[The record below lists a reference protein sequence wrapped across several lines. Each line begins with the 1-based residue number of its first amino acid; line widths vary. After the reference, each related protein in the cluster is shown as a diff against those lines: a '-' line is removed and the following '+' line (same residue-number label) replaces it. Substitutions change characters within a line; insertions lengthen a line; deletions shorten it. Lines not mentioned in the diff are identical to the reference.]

1 MDEAGL
7 AAGASEVG
15 PPRALEEAVAEAYEP
30 RWRCCLCFWERFN
43 DGNAALLLLV
53 VSRLL
58 EAEESEQES
67 WPPNE
72 EEEELPE
79 DDDRAAMVGALPPLS
94 ILLMLPVF
102 ILIELLSLCRLLYD

>member
-1 MDEAGL
+1 MEFASFSLFFNFESGRAAKAKLTGL

-43 DGNAALLLLV
+43 DGNAALLL
-53 VSRLL
+53 VSRLSV
-58 EAEESEQES
+58 AEESEQES

-79 DDDRAAMVGALPPLS
+79 DDDR
-94 ILLMLPVF
+94 VF
-102 ILIELLSLCRLLYD
+102 ILIQFNATIL